1 MRYLFLLPLLC
12 RATVTSLQ
20 AEPVSIEALPP
31 VVVKT
36 VPAAGDG
43 DVDPNTKEIR
53 VTFSKDML
61 TQKMWSLVTVS
72 QETFPKINGQVKYL
86 PDKRTFVAPVKLE
99 PGRTYALW
107 INQGRFTGFRD
118 AASNPAVPYLL
129 VFQTRK

>member
-1 MRYLFLLPLLC
+1 MRYLSVLSMLC
-12 RATVTSLQ
+12 VASVALSQ
-20 AEPVSIEALPP
+20 ADPVSIEVLPP

-43 DVDPNTKEIR
+43 AVDPTTREIR

-61 TQKMWSLVTVS
+61 TRRMWSLVTIS
-72 QETFPKINGQVKYL
+72 QETFPKINGQMKYL
-86 PDKRTFVAPVKLE
+86 LDKRTFVAPVKLE

-129 VFQTRK
+129 VFHTRK

>member
-1 MRYLFLLPLLC
+1 MFCLGLAVP
-12 RATVTSLQ
+12 LQ

-43 DVDPNTKEIR
+43 AVDPDTREIR

-61 TQKMWSLVTVS
+61 TEKMWSLVTVS
-72 QETFPKINGQVKYL
+72 QETFPKIIGQVKYL

-107 INQGRFTGFRD
+107 VNQGRFAGFRD
-118 AASNPAVPYLL
+118 AGNHPAVPYLL
-129 VFQTRK
+129 VFRTRK

>member
-1 MRYLFLLPLLC
+1 MRYLSLLSIFCMTLV
-12 RATVTSLQ
+12 ASAQ

-36 VPAAGDG
+36 VPAAGD
-43 DVDPNTKEIR
+43 DAVDPATREIR

-72 QETFPKINGQVKYL
+72 QETFPKINGQMKYL

-107 INQGRFTGFRD
+107 VNQGRFTGFRD
-118 AASNPAVPYLL
+118 AANHPAVPYLL

>member
-1 MRYLFLLPLLC
+1 MRYLSLLPMFC
-12 RATVTSLQ
+12 VASVVSLQ

-43 DVDPNTKEIR
+43 AVDPATREIR

-61 TQKMWSLVTVS
+61 TRKMWSLVTVS
-72 QETFPKINGQVKYL
+72 QETFPKINGQMKYL

-107 INQGRFTGFRD
+107 VNQGRFTGFRD
-118 AASNPAVPYLL
+118 ADNHPAVPYLL
-129 VFQTRK
+129 AFQTRK

>member
-1 MRYLFLLPLLC
+1 MRYLSLLPVFCLALV
-12 RATVTSLQ
+12 APAQVP
-20 AEPVSIEALPP
+20 PVSIEALPS

-36 VPAAGDG
+36 VPASGDG
-43 DVDPNTKEIR
+43 AVDPVTRGIR

-61 TQKMWSLVTVS
+61 TRKMRSLVTVS
-72 QETFPKINGQVKYL
+72 QETFPKINGQMKYL

-118 AASNPAVPYLL
+118 AASNPAVSYLL

>member
-1 MRYLFLLPLLC
+1 MRYLSLLSVFCMALVAP
-12 RATVTSLQ
+12 AQ

-43 DVDPNTKEIR
+43 AVDPATREIR
-53 VTFSKDML
+53 VIFSKDML
-61 TQKMWSLVTVS
+61 TRKMWSLVTIS
-72 QETFPKINGQVKYL
+72 QETFPKIDGQMKYL

-107 INQGRFTGFRD
+107 VNQGRFTGFRD
-118 AASNPAVPYLL
+118 ADNHPAVPYLL
-129 VFQTRK
+129 AFQTRK

>member
-1 MRYLFLLPLLC
+1 MCYLWLLPLYCVALI
-12 RATVTSLQ
+12 APAK
-20 AEPVSIEALPP
+20 AEPISIEALPP

-43 DVDPNTKEIR
+43 AVDSGTKEIR
-53 VTFSKDML
+53 VTFSKKML
-61 TQKMWSLVTVS
+61 TEKMWSLVTIS
-72 QETFPKINGQVKYL
+72 RETFPKINGQVKYL

-118 AASNPAVPYLL
+118 ADKHPAVPYLL

>member
-1 MRYLFLLPLLC
+1 MRYLWLLPLYCVALI
-12 RATVTSLQ
+12 APAK
-20 AEPVSIEALPP
+20 AEPISIEALPP

-43 DVDPNTKEIR
+43 TVDPATKEIR

-72 QETFPKINGQVKYL
+72 QETFPKIDGQIKYL

-107 INQGRFTGFRD
+107 VNQGRFTGFRD
-118 AASNPAVPYLL
+118 ADNHPAAPYLL

>member
-1 MRYLFLLPLLC
+1 MRNLPISPLFCMALV
-12 RATVTSLQ
+12 ASLQ

-36 VPAAGDG
+36 VPASGSHT
-43 DVDPNTKEIR
+43 VDPSTNEIQ
-53 VTFSKDML
+53 VTFSKEML
-61 TQKMWSLVTVS
+61 TQKMWSLVTIS
-72 QETFPKINGQVKYL
+72 RETFPKIDGQMKYL
-86 PDKRTFVAPVKLE
+86 PDKRTFVTPVKLA

-118 AASNPAVPYLL
+118 AANHPAVPYLL

>member
-1 MRYLFLLPLLC
+1 MRYLSLFPIFCLELV
-12 RATVTSLQ
+12 ASLQ
-20 AEPVSIEALPP
+20 AELVSIEALPP

-36 VPAAGDG
+36 VPAAGD
-43 DVDPNTKEIR
+43 DAVDPATREIR

-72 QETFPKINGQVKYL
+72 RETFPKIDGQMKFL

-118 AASNPAVPYLL
+118 AASNPAVSYLL

>member
-1 MRYLFLLPLLC
+1 MRNIPILTLVCIALV
-12 RATVTSLQ
+12 ASLQ
-20 AEPVSIEALPP
+20 AEPVSIKALPP

-43 DVDPNTKEIR
+43 AVDPATKEIQ
-53 VTFSKDML
+53 VTFSKEML

-72 QETFPKINGQVKYL
+72 QETFPKIDGQIKYL

-107 INQGRFTGFRD
+107 VNQGRFTGFRD
-118 AASNPAVPYLL
+118 TANHPAVPYLL

>member
-1 MRYLFLLPLLC
+1 MRYFSLLLLFCSGLV
-12 RATVTSLQ
+12 ASLK

-31 VVVKT
+31 VVVKM

-43 DVDPNTKEIR
+43 AVDLATREIR

-61 TQKMWSLVTVS
+61 TRKMWSLVTVS
-72 QETFPKINGQVKYL
+72 QKTFPKINGQMKYL

-99 PGRTYALW
+99 PGRTYAFW
-107 INQGRFTGFRD
+107 VNQGRFTGFRD
-118 AASNPAVPYLL
+118 AANHPAVPYLL

>member
-1 MRYLFLLPLLC
+1 MFC
-12 RATVTSLQ
+12 VASIASLQ
-20 AEPVSIEALPP
+20 AEPVSIETLPP

-43 DVDPNTKEIR
+43 TVDPATKEIR

-61 TQKMWSLVTVS
+61 TRKMWSLVTVS

-86 PDKRTFVAPVKLE
+86 PDKRT
-99 PGRTYALW
+99 YALW

-118 AASNPAVPYLL
+118 AASNPAVSYLL

>member
-1 MRYLFLLPLLC
+1 MRCLSLLPMFC
-12 RATVTSLQ
+12 VASIASLQ
-20 AEPVSIEALPP
+20 AEPVSIETLPP

-43 DVDPNTKEIR
+43 TVDPATKEIR

-61 TQKMWSLVTVS
+61 TRKMWSLVTVS

-118 AASNPAVPYLL
+118 AASNPAVSYLL